1 MISVVINTFN
11 AEKHLEEVLES
22 VKEFD
27 EIILCDMY
35 STDRTIDIAQKY
47 NCTIIYHE
55 YTGYVEP
62 ARQYAVQAA
71 KGEWIFIV
79 DADEVVPKDLRKYLY
94 EQIKQ
99 KDCPDGIKI
108 PRKNY
113 FMGRFMRCTYP
124 DYILRFFRKEK
135 TTCPPEIHRQPKVS
149 GKIGKVPASNKSL
162 AFIHLANDSVK
173 TILNKANNYTEYE
186 LDKRE
191 KGKYGLFSLLN
202 GTIFRFFKLYILKGA
217 ILDGKAGLAYAGLFA
232 FYKYIT
238 IAKIWEKRIQYQDLK
253 EDKRN
258 TIQHL

>member
-1 MISVVINTFN
+1 MISVVINTYN
-11 AEKHLEEVLES
+11 AEKYLEEVLES
-22 VKEFD
+22 VKQFD
-27 EIILCDMY
+27 EIILCDMH

-79 DADEVVPKDLRKYLY
+79 DADELVPKDLHDYLY
-94 EQIKQ
+94 EQINQ
-99 KDCPDGIKI
+99 TDCPNGIKI

-124 DYILRFFRKEK
+124 DYILRFFRKEN
-135 TTCPPEIHRQPKVS
+135 TICPPEIHKQPIVS
-149 GKIGKVPASNKSL
+149 GKIIKAPSSDKKL

-186 LDKRE
+186 LAKRA
-191 KGKYGLFSLLN
+191 KKKYSLFALINETL
-202 GTIFRFFKLYILKGA
+202 FRFFKLYILKGA

-238 IAKIWEKRIQYQDLK
+238 IAKTWEKKIHYPDLQR
-253 EDKRN
+253 DKIN
-258 TIQHL
+258 TDK

>member
-22 VKEFD
+22 VKQFD

-62 ARQYAVQAA
+62 AREYAVQAA

-79 DADEVVPKDLRKYLY
+79 DADEVVPKDLREYLY
-94 EQIKQ
+94 DQIKQ
-99 KDCPDGIKI
+99 KNCPDGIKI
-108 PRKNY
+108 PRINY

-124 DYILRFFRKEK
+124 DYILRFFRKQK
-135 TTCPPEIHRQPKVS
+135 TICPPEIHKQPIVS
-149 GKIGKVPASNKSL
+149 GKIIKAPASNKKL

-173 TILNKANNYTEYE
+173 TILYKANSYTEYE
-186 LDKRE
+186 LDKRTNNR
-191 KGKYGLFSLLN
+191 YRLFSIINETL
-202 GTIFRFFKLYILKGA
+202 FRFFKLYILKGA
-217 ILDGKAGLAYAGLFA
+217 IWDGKAGLAYAGLFS

-238 IAKIWEKRIQYQDLK
+238 IAKIWEKRANAKIIK
-253 EDKRN
+253 
-258 TIQHL
+258 